1 MASLASL
8 ATVASARVNS
18 SSFFEGSQP
27 LFGRIVVINRSLV
40 KNNGSFSSGKYVGN
54 CHRWTAI
61 PVHSC
66 LATTTSPGL
75 LEEQGKSFPK
85 EISLKGNNGTDN
97 DGDGDDLV
105 LKPAPKPELRVGP
118 KVESRPKLESSNLMG
133 VRWAPRVAGDE
144 VSVSVVSNEVG
155 RGRNNGGQGSIKSIG
170 KVLENSEKSQIE
182 NEGALN
188 GNNTN
193 TYTDNNGKG
202 ARTVKNEAS
211 WKPKTLKSV
220 WKKGSPTTYVRR
232 TPTATTT
239 EIKKREEIFNEEKI
253 KKEEGPVQDTIASI
267 RTPMQPRT
275 PLRPQPP
282 VKIQPTLQA
291 KPAAMSKVSTKKQI
305 VLKDVGAAPRQVI
318 LKDVGAAPRQAT
330 GQKPVVK
337 DVNAYSKT
345 VKSKTDPS
353 VASAST
359 APSKV
364 GKAGA
369 SSKGKDWRKKS
380 DNTVGLKRRVVSS
393 KDAIADDEAKEP
405 NVPIPGLSN
414 ARKSRKFSKAS
425 RKAARAQAAR
435 DAAPVKVEILEV
447 GKQGMSV
454 PELAHNLAVNE
465 AEVVKTL
472 FVKGIMTSVTQTL
485 DEDIVKLVC
494 KEYDVE
500 VIEADDV
507 RVEDMAKKKEILD
520 EEDLDR
526 LQVRPPVLTIL
537 GHVDHGKTTLLDYIR
552 KTKVAASE
560 AGGITQGIGAYRV
573 LVPVDDKVKPCVFL
587 DTPGHE
593 AFSAMRARGARVTDI
608 AIIVVAADDG
618 VRPQTNEAV
627 AHAKAANVPIV
638 VAINK
643 IDKEGA
649 SPERVMQELSSL
661 GLMPEEWGGDVPMI
675 QVSAL
680 TGQNVN
686 ELLETVMLVAEM
698 QELKANPDRNAKGTI
713 IEARLHKSR
722 GPLAT
727 FLVQNGTLRKGDVV
741 VCGEAFGKVRALL
754 DDTGARLEEA
764 GPSIAVQVIG
774 LNNVPSA
781 GDEFEAVD
789 SLEIARERAEECAIK
804 LRDARI
810 SAKAGEGKV
819 TLSSLANAVAQ
830 HNETGVERHQL
841 NIVLKVDVQGS
852 VEAIRDALQVLPQDS
867 VYLRFLMQ
875 AVGDVSASDV
885 DLARASE
892 AIVVGFNVGV
902 PTAVQ
907 AHAENRNVEIR
918 LYRVIYELVDDM
930 RKAMEGLLELAEEQV
945 PIGAAEVRAIFSS
958 GSGRAAGCMVTEGK
972 LVKGC
977 GVRVVRKGKTVYVGK
992 LDSLRRVK
1000 EVVKEVGAGLECGI
1014 AAKDFDDWDVG
1025 DKIEAFYSVAKQRTL
1040 EEASVTMAAVVAAS
1054 GVQQ

>member
-27 LFGRIVVINRSLV
+27 LIGRVVVINRSLV
-40 KNNGSFSSGKYVGN
+40 KNNGSFSSCKYVGS

-61 PVHSC
+61 PLHSC
-66 LATTTSPGL
+66 LATTTTPGL
-75 LEEQGKSFPK
+75 LEEQGKSFTK
-85 EISLKGNNGTDN
+85 EIILKGNNGADDDD
-97 DGDGDDLV
+97 DGDEIV
-105 LKPAPKPELRVGP
+105 LKPAPKPELRIGP
-118 KVESRPKLESSNLMG
+118 RVESRPKVESSNLVG
-133 VRWAPRVAGDE
+133 VRWAPRVARDE
-144 VSVSVVSNEVG
+144 ASVSVVSNEDG
-155 RGRNNGGQGSIKSIG
+155 GGGNNGNEAAIKSIG
-170 KVLENSEKSQIE
+170 KVLENSEKSQVD
-182 NEGALN
+182 NDGALN
-188 GNNTN
+188 GKIGNTN
-193 TYTDNNGKG
+193 NNGKG
-202 ARTVKNEAS
+202 TRAVKNETN

-220 WKKGSPTTYVRR
+220 WKKGSPTTYVRK
-232 TPTATTT
+232 TPTATMT
-239 EIKKREEIFNEEKI
+239 EIQKTEESFSEEKI
-253 KKEEGPVQDTIASI
+253 KKEEGPAQDTTASI

-275 PLRPQPP
+275 PLRPQTP
-282 VKIQPTLQA
+282 VKIQPTLKA
-291 KPAAMSKVSTKKQI
+291 KPAAMSKVPTKKQV

-330 GQKPVVK
+330 GQKPLVQ
-337 DVNAYSKT
+337 DGNTYSKT
-345 VKSKTDPS
+345 TKTDPM
-353 VASAST
+353 VDGASA

-369 SSKGKDWRKKS
+369 SSKTKDWRRKS
-380 DNTVGLKRRVVSS
+380 DNTGALRRRLASS
-393 KDAIADDEAKEP
+393 EDAIVDDEVKEL

-435 DAAPVKVEILEV
+435 EAAPVKVEILEV
-447 GKQGMSV
+447 GKQGMPV
-454 PELAHNLAVNE
+454 PELASNLAVNE
-465 AEVVKTL
+465 AEIVRTL
-472 FVKGIMTSVTQTL
+472 FLKGIMTSVTQTL
-485 DEDIVKLVC
+485 DEDIVKLIC

-500 VIEADDV
+500 VIEADAV
-507 RVEDMAKKKEILD
+507 RVDDMAKKKEILD
-520 EEDLDR
+520 EEDLDS

-618 VRPQTNEAV
+618 VRPQTNEAI

-638 VAINK
+638 IAINK

-649 SPERVMQELSSL
+649 SPERVMQELSAL

-680 TGQNVN
+680 TGQNVD
-686 ELLETVMLVAEM
+686 ELLETVMLVAEL
-698 QELKANPDRNAKGTI
+698 QELKANPDRNAKGTV

-727 FLVQNGTLRKGDVV
+727 FLVQNGTLKKGDVV

-754 DDTGARLEEA
+754 DDSGARLEEA
-764 GPSIAVQVIG
+764 GPSLAVQVIG
-774 LNNVPSA
+774 LNNVPTA

-789 SLEIARERAEECAIK
+789 SLEVARERAEECAIK

-875 AVGDVSASDV
+875 AVGDISASDI

-892 AIVVGFNVGV
+892 AIIVGFNVGV

-918 LYRVIYELVDDM
+918 LYKVIYELVDDM
-930 RKAMEGLLELAEEQV
+930 RKAMEGLLELTEEQV
-945 PIGAAEVRAIFSS
+945 PIGAAAVRAIFSS

-972 LVKGC
+972 IVKGC

-1000 EVVKEVGAGLECGI
+1000 EVVKEIGAGLECGI

-1025 DKIEAFYSVAKQRTL
+1025 DTIEAFYSVAKQRTL

>member
-27 LFGRIVVINRSLV
+27 LIGRIVVINRSLV

-61 PVHSC
+61 PVHNC
-66 LATTTSPGL
+66 LATTSTPSL
-75 LEEQGKSFPK
+75 LEEQGKSFPN
-85 EISLKGNNGTDN
+85 EISLKGNNGADNDN
-97 DGDGDDLV
+97 DGVDVV
-105 LKPAPKPELRVGP
+105 LKPAPKPELRIGP
-118 KVESRPKLESSNLMG
+118 KVESRPKLESSSLMG

-144 VSVSVVSNEVG
+144 VSVSVVSNEDG
-155 RGRNNGGQGSIKSIG
+155 GNNGNEATIESIG
-170 KVLENSEKSQIE
+170 KVLENTEKSQVE
-182 NEGALN
+182 NKVALN
-188 GNNTN
+188 GKNIDTNINTNNTSE
-193 TYTDNNGKG
+193 G
-202 ARTVKNEAS
+202 ARAVKNEAN

-239 EIKKREEIFNEEKI
+239 EIKKREESFSEEKI
-253 KKEEGPVQDTIASI
+253 KKEEGPVQDTTASI

-275 PLRPQPP
+275 PFRPQPP
-282 VKIQPTLQA
+282 LKIQPTLQT
-291 KPAAMSKVSTKKQI
+291 KPAAMSKIVTKKQV
-305 VLKDVGAAPRQVI
+305 VLKDVGAATRQVI
-318 LKDVGAAPRQAT
+318 LKDVGAAPRQAS
-330 GQKPVVK
+330 GQKPPLQ
-337 DVNAYSKT
+337 DVNASSRT
-345 VKSKTDPS
+345 AKTDPR

-369 SSKGKDWRKKS
+369 FSKTKDWRRKS
-380 DNTVGLKRRVVSS
+380 DNTGGLKRRLASS
-393 KDAIADDEAKEP
+393 KDAIADDEAKEL
-405 NVPIPGLSN
+405 NVPIAGLSN

-435 DAAPVKVEILEV
+435 AAAPVKVEILEV

-500 VIEADDV
+500 VVEADDV
-507 RVEDMAKKKEILD
+507 RVEDMAKKKEILI

-573 LVPVDDKVKPCVFL
+573 FVPVDGNFKPCVFL

-618 VRPQTNEAV
+618 VRPQTNEAI

-638 VAINK
+638 IAINK

-649 SPERVMQELSSL
+649 SPERVMQELSAL

-680 TGQNVN
+680 TGQNLN
-686 ELLETVMLVAEM
+686 ELLETVMLVAEL

-713 IEARLHKSR
+713 IEACLHKSR

-754 DDTGARLEEA
+754 DETGARLEEA

-781 GDEFEAVD
+781 GDEFEVVD
-789 SLEIARERAEECAIK
+789 SLEVARERAEECAIE

-830 HNETGVERHQL
+830 RNETGVERHQL
-841 NIVLKVDVQGS
+841 NIVLKVDLQGS
-852 VEAIRDALQVLPQDS
+852 VEAIRDALEVLPQDS

-875 AVGDVSASDV
+875 AVGDISASDV

-892 AIVVGFNVGV
+892 AIIVGFNVGV

-958 GSGRAAGCMVTEGK
+958 GSGRAAGCMVSEGK

-977 GVRVVRKGKTVYVGK
+977 GVRVVRKGKAVYIGK

-1025 DKIEAFYSVAKQRTL
+1025 DKIEGFYSVAKQRTL